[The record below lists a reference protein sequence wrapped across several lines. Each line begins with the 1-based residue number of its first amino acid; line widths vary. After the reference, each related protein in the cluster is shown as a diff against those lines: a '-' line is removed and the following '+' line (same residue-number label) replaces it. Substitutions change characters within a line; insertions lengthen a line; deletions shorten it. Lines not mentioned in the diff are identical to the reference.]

1 MAVGGRGEGRKRAET
16 LSAVADPVGRARA
29 IGRSVARAADEI
41 EATRRI
47 PEPLLSELHAARL
60 LRMLLPRLYGGDE
73 VDPATY
79 FRAVAEIS
87 RHDASVGWNVFVANS
102 AALIAAFLEPEA
114 ARQIFLPARA
124 LVAWGPPNDC
134 RARAVDGGYRVSGR
148 WDFASGCRQATWM
161 GIHAQVEEQDG
172 RLRQNRYGRPAVR
185 TLLFPAD
192 KARLIDTWNTIG
204 LRGTASDSYEV
215 QELFVPESY
224 TTTREEPEVR
234 VVPGALYAF
243 TMQGL
248 YAVGVAG
255 VAVGTARAMLEAFLD
270 LGARKSPRGLPRLA
284 DMPSVQ
290 GEVGRAEAR
299 LGSASAYIT
308 ETLADVYGRAGETG
322 VIDIR
327 DRARVR
333 LASANAIQ
341 AGIEVADTV
350 YKAAGIDAIVAGSP
364 FERRFR
370 DIHTLSQQIQSRS
383 VHFEAVGQILLG
395 QIPAT
400 FL

>member
-1 MAVGGRGEGRKRAET
+1 
-16 LSAVADPVGRARA
+16 
-29 IGRSVARAADEI
+29 
-41 EATRRI
+41 
-47 PEPLLSELHAARL
+47 
-60 LRMLLPRLYGGDE
+60 
-73 VDPATY
+73 
-79 FRAVAEIS
+79 
-87 RHDASVGWNVFVANS
+87 
-102 AALIAAFLEPEA
+102 
-114 ARQIFLPARA
+114 
-124 LVAWGPPNDC
+124 
-134 RARAVDGGYRVSGR
+134 
-148 WDFASGCRQATWM
+148 
-161 GIHAQVEEQDG
+161 
-172 RLRQNRYGRPAVR
+172 
-185 TLLFPAD
+185 
-192 KARLIDTWNTIG
+192 
-204 LRGTASDSYEV
+204 
-215 QELFVPESY
+215 
-224 TTTREEPEVR
+224 
-234 VVPGALYAF
+234 VPGALYAF